1 MMDICRKKA
10 LIFDMDG
17 VLVDSETCYLNLI
30 REFLKMNGKE
40 PDEQELLRLV
50 GADERESLAYIC
62 TFWKE
67 EKSGEQ
73 IKLLL
78 ADYFS
83 EHRPSYK
90 ELLFEETVEVIKE
103 LSYRKYILALASS
116 SSMEAIEEMLEDTG
130 LKSYFSILVSGEI
143 FPKSKPDPEIYRYTM
158 KKLGLR
164 KKECLIIE
172 DSEYGIAAGKAAG
185 VEVAAVDRQIF
196 AVNQSKADF
205 KMKSLKELIKTEN

>member
-62 TFWKE
+62 AFWKE

-90 ELLFEETVEVIKE
+90 DLLFEETVEVIKE

-143 FPKSKPDPEIYRYTM
+143 FPKSKPDPEIYRYTL

-164 KKECLIIE
+164 KKDCLIIE

-185 VEVAAVDRQIF
+185 VEVVAVDRQIF

>member
-1 MMDICRKKA
+1 MDIRRKKA

-62 TFWKE
+62 AFWKG

-73 IKLLL
+73 VKLLL

-83 EHRPSYK
+83 KHRPSYK
-90 ELLFEETVEVIKE
+90 EILFEETVEVIKE
-103 LSYRKYILALASS
+103 LSYREYILALASS
-116 SSMEAIEEMLEDTG
+116 SSMESIEEMLKDTG
-130 LKSYFSILVSGEI
+130 LKSYFSIWVSGEI
-143 FPKSKPDPEIYRYTM
+143 FSKSKPDPEIYRYTV

-164 KKECLIIE
+164 KKDCLIIE
-172 DSEYGIAAGKAAG
+172 DSEYGIEAGKAAG

-196 AVNQSKADF
+196 AVNQSTADF

>member
-1 MMDICRKKA
+1 MMDIRRKKA

-62 TFWKE
+62 AFWKE

-90 ELLFEETVEVIKE
+90 DLLFEETVEVIKE

-143 FPKSKPDPEIYRYTM
+143 FPKSKPDPEIYRYTL

-164 KKECLIIE
+164 KKDCLIIE